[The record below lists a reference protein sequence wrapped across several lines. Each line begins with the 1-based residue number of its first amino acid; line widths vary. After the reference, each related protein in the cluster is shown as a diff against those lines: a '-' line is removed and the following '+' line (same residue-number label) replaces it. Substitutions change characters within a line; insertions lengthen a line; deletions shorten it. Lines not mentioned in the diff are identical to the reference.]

1 MLFEIVFSVA
11 LNIISSLGYLGVF
24 ILMTLESMVFPIPSE
39 AVMPFAGFLVAS
51 GNMDFVA
58 VIIASTLGSIFGSLV
73 SYYIGMKGE
82 LFIEKHG
89 HLLLLNKND
98 MNSAKAFFKKHGEKT
113 IFVSRFIP
121 VIRHLISIPAGL
133 GRMDLKK
140 FILYTTAG
148 AAMWNTFLAYLGFIL
163 KEKWNEIVAYS
174 QYLDI
179 IAVIGIIT
187 FALWFVRRHR

>member
-1 MLFEIVFSVA
+1 MLFEIVFNVA

-51 GNMDFVA
+51 GSMDFVA

-89 HLLLLNKND
+89 HLLLLNKKD
-98 MNSAKAFFKKHGEKT
+98 MNSAKTFFKQHGEKT

-133 GRMDLKK
+133 GRMDMKK

-148 AAMWNTFLAYLGFIL
+148 AAMWNAFLTYLGFIL

-179 IAVIGIIT
+179 IAILGIIA
-187 FALWFVRRHR
+187 FFIWFLRRHR

>member
-1 MLFEIVFSVA
+1 MLFEIVFNVA

-24 ILMTLESMVFPIPSE
+24 VLMTLESMVFPIPSE

-51 GNMDFVA
+51 GSMDFIA

-82 LFIEKHG
+82 IFIEKHG
-89 HLLLLNKND
+89 KLFLLNKKD

-148 AAMWNTFLAYLGFIL
+148 AAMWNAFLAYLGFIL

-179 IAVIGIIT
+179 IAVIGLIA
-187 FALWFVRRHR
+187 FAVWFVRRHR